1 MVKVV
6 EGENAWVIDNGI
18 VYLCKVIKSIGTGK
32 MRKFF
37 IHYQGWKPK
46 YDIWTDEQN
55 LVHEK
60 DAIGKERLMKSISLN
75 PSTKVKEVKQKVSQ
89 VSKPITDE
97 VEAVAEEPTT
107 SSSSSNVSRRKILTD
122 EGQIAA
128 KKRRRALAEQDL
140 IDEYSGIDGDYVMK
154 IPVPLNIK
162 KHLVDE
168 WSLVAGNGKRLLS
181 LPRAITVE
189 QIIEEFLDEKE
200 KKNTPETVRF
210 RCLLWRLPFHENF
223 NGIDSCC
230 ALGNLI
236 PPKLFYFEAHFCSV
250 RFPVPDICLAA

>member
-6 EGENAWVIDNGI
+6 EGENAYVIDNGI
-18 VYLCKVIKSIGTGK
+18 VYLCKVIKGIGAGK

-37 IHYQGWKPK
+37 VHFQGWAPK
-46 YDIWTDEQN
+46 FDIWTDEQN

-60 DAIGKERLMKSISLN
+60 DTSGKERLMKSISSN
-75 PSTKVKEVKQKVSQ
+75 PLTKAKEGKRTVPR
-89 VSKPITDE
+89 VSKPTVDE
-97 VEAVAEEPTT
+97 VEAAAEEPST
-107 SSSSSNVSRRKILTD
+107 SSSSSLNVSKRKILTD

-140 IDEYSGIDGDYVMK
+140 IDEFSGIDGDYCPK

-168 WSLVAGNGKRLLS
+168 WSLIAGNGKRLLS

-200 KKNTPETVRF
+200 RKNTPETVIF
-210 RCLLWRLPFHENF
+210 
-223 NGIDSCC
+223 
-230 ALGNLI
+230 
-236 PPKLFYFEAHFCSV
+236 
-250 RFPVPDICLAA
+250 

>member
-18 VYLCKVIKSIGTGK
+18 VYLCKVIKAVGAGK

-37 IHYQGWKPK
+37 IHYQGWAPK
-46 YDIWTDEQN
+46 YDMWTDEQN

-60 DAIGKERLMKSISLN
+60 DAGGKERLTKSISSN
-75 PSTKVKEVKQKVSQ
+75 PPTKAKEGKKKVSQ
-89 VSKPITDE
+89 VSKPVVDE
-97 VEAVAEEPTT
+97 VEAAAEEPST
-107 SSSSSNVSRRKILTD
+107 SSSSTLNVSKRKILTD

-140 IDEYSGIDGDYVMK
+140 IDEYSGIDGEYIVK

-168 WSLVAGNGKRLLS
+168 WSLIAGNGKRLLS

-200 KKNTPETVRF
+200 KKNTPETVKFRF
-210 RCLLWRLPFHENF
+210 LLTRVSF
-223 NGIDSCC
+223 
-230 ALGNLI
+230 
-236 PPKLFYFEAHFCSV
+236 K
-250 RFPVPDICLAA
+250 